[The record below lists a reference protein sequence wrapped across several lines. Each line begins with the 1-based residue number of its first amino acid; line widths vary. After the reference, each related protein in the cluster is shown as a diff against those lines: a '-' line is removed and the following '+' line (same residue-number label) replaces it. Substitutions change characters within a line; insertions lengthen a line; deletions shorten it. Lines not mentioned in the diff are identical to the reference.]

1 MFTIDLGQQQETKR
15 DIIARHKARD
25 QNGDETWIDEIQPST
40 RKIDDNGN
48 WTDWVE
54 GSRQF
59 WHGRIICVKRSETE
73 FEPVMTD
80 DVLTLDKQ

>member
-1 MFTIDLGQQQETKR
+1 MKGTGCHGLSLFSFSAWQLLL
-15 DIIARHKARD
+15 
-25 QNGDETWIDEIQPST
+25 PST
-40 RKIDDNGN
+40 RKLDGNGN

-59 WHGRIICVKRSETE
+59 WHGQIICAKRSETE